1 MDRERLVG
9 LLPVWRRSG
18 TTLKLLGRGGGLV
31 LKTNEC
37 SGWVL
42 DIGKSSCSER
52 SRYILNGLELLFY
65 TVFVSHSADDKTDP
79 QCHKLILY
87 SCWRCATGE

>member
-1 MDRERLVG
+1 MDLLEVYEHGSRVIG
-9 LLPVWRRSG
+9 LLAVWHGSS
-18 TTLKLLGRGGGLV
+18 TILEFLGRVKHINGWLV

-52 SRYILNGLELLFY
+52 SRYILKGL
-65 TVFVSHSADDKTDP
+65 
-79 QCHKLILY
+79 LY
-87 SCWRCATGE
+87 CVYIPFNRR